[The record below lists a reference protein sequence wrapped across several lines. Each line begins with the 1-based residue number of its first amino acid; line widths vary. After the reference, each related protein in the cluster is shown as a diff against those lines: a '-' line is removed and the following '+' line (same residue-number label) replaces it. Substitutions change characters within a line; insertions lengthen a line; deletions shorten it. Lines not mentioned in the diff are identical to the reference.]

1 MPSMNCSR
9 NDIVL
14 LPIPFSDLTT
24 RKVRPAV
31 VVGKAEA
38 DLFLVP
44 ISSQLANT
52 DFALTGWRAAGL
64 NVPCGIKAQIATVE
78 RKLVLKVIGQIA
90 GPDLHALNQRLRTWL
105 GL

>member
-1 MPSMNCSR
+1 MNCSR

-14 LPIPFSDLTT
+14 LPIPFTDLTT

-31 VVGKAEA
+31 VVGKADS

-52 DFALTGWRAAGL
+52 DFPLTGWRATGL
-64 NVPCGIKAQIATVE
+64 NVPCGIKTQIATVE
-78 RKLVLKVIGQIA
+78 QSLVLKVIGRITEA
-90 GPDLHALNQRLRTWL
+90 GLHTLDHRLRTWL
-105 GL
+105 AL